1 MLMNSMKKLQNQLA
15 DRSKMEDGRRE
26 MENRVES
33 LQQLHAVERGNVERE
48 KERLQRDFY
57 L

>member
-1 MLMNSMKKLQNQLA
+1 MNSMKKLQNQLA
-15 DRSKMEDGRRE
+15 DRSKMEDRRRE